1 VNSPSATNHVNRRAT
16 NTLPSVISYPLAVVN
31 AFVAFGLIW
40 LYTHRE
46 KYNWNPPF
54 RATLPVAIFFFI
66 SNVYLIIAPFVP
78 PENGVSVYE
87 TLPYYLHCVVG
98 IAIIAGG
105 GVYWL
110 VWAVVLPKLGKYE
123 LMRETSFDEIDGWER
138 SHFVKRPVG
147 ASTAFEREF

>member
-1 VNSPSATNHVNRRAT
+1 MNSPSATNHVNRRAT

-40 LYTHRE
+40 LHTHRE
-46 KYNWNPPF
+46 KYNWDPPF

-110 VWAVVLPKLGKYE
+110 VWAIVLPKLGKYE
-123 LMRETSFDEIDGWER
+123 LVRETSFDEIDGWER

-147 ASTAFEREF
+147 TSTAFEREF